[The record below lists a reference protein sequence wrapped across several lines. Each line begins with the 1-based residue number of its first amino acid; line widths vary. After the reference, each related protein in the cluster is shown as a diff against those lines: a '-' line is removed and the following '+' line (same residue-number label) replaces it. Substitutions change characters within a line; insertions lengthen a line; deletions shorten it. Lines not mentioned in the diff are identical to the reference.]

1 MNNQNRFLI
10 GAAMLIIGASIV
22 LNGYLIG
29 VAIKSTQVK
38 EDTRVLNLSQ
48 AATYMNLTEAELL
61 GIIKTETDL
70 LNEYHSFSGKMFPY
84 FIINDQFYFYKD
96 EINEWLKE
104 ACMER
109 KNYNISSGW
118 INSGPTE

>member
-1 MNNQNRFLI
+1 MNSKNRFLI
-10 GAAMLIIGASIV
+10 STAIFIIGASIV

-29 VAIKSTQVK
+29 VAIKTTQVK
-38 EDTRVLNLSQ
+38 EDTTVLSLSQ

-70 LNEYHSFSGKMFPY
+70 LNEYHSFPGKMFPY
-84 FIINDQFYFYKD
+84 FIINNQFYFYKV
-96 EINEWLKE
+96 EINDWLKE